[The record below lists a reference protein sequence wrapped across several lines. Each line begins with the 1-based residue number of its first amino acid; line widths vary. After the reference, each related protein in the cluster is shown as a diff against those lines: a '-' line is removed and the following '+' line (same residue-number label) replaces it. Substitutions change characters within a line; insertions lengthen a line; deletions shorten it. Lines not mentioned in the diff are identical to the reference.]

1 MRFQRG
7 FTRSPGTF
15 VAAIALA
22 AAFLPTPSRAAP
34 GDLDPTFGTGGAA
47 ILAVGVHSFANAL
60 AVQSD
65 GKILAATYIFD
76 GSSGN
81 MGVVRLDSTGA
92 LDATFGSGG
101 VVSLP
106 AGMQAIAQAIA
117 IQPTDNKILVAGGVV
132 SDPDL
137 DYDFRIVRL
146 LNDGLSDGQLD
157 TTFGTGGV
165 VVTPAAG
172 TIGAMSVVVQPDGKI
187 LVGGDGKRHLL
198 SRSKNRD
205 FVVHRYLA
213 DGSPDTGFGE
223 GGGAVISMGRR
234 YDLVRSLLLQ
244 PAGAVLAAG
253 YSFAG
258 RSGRFALAR
267 LAADGTLDPTFGRNG
282 RAEMRLVTRDD
293 FAQDAALLPDGRILA
308 GGGTVH
314 LTPPVSSLSVT
325 LAQFTSSGT
334 LDPSFGTGGVSSVTP
349 FTSSSN
355 EVVRIAL
362 QTDGKIVGAG
372 AISGLNDPPDVLL
385 TRFLPDGS
393 LDSSF
398 GSGGVVRT
406 LLTSQD
412 QAFAVAIQP
421 SDGGILVAG
430 SSLVSGQSRMLVL
443 RYLP

>member
-15 VAAIALA
+15 VAAVVLA
-22 AAFLPTPSRAAP
+22 AALLPTPLRAAP

-47 ILAVGVHSFANAL
+47 TLAIGVHSYANAVT
-60 AVQSD
+60 VQSD
-65 GKILAATYIFD
+65 GKILAAGYIFD
-76 GSSGN
+76 GSSGD
-81 MGVVRLDSTGA
+81 MGIIRLDSTGA
-92 LDATFGSGG
+92 LDPTFGSGG
-101 VVSLP
+101 VVTLP

-117 IQPTDNKILVAGGVV
+117 IQPADNKILVAGGVV
-132 SDPDL
+132 ADPDL

-172 TIGAMSVVVQPDGKI
+172 TVGAMSVLVQPDGKI
-187 LVGGDGKRHLL
+187 LAGGDGKRHLL
-198 SRSKNRD
+198 SRSRNRD
-205 FVVHRYLA
+205 FVVQRYLA

-223 GGGAVISMGRR
+223 GGRTVISMGRR
-234 YDLVRSLLLQ
+234 NDLVRSLLLQ

-267 LAADGTLDPTFGRNG
+267 LGADGALDPTFGRNG
-282 RAEMRLVTRDD
+282 RQETRLITRDD
-293 FAQDAALLPDGRILA
+293 FGEDAALLPDGRIVA

-314 LTPPVSSLSVT
+314 VTPIVPSTSVT
-325 LAQFTSSGT
+325 LTQFTASGT
-334 LDPSFGTGGVSSVTP
+334 LDPSFGTGGIASVTP
-349 FTSSSN
+349 FANSSN
-355 EVVRIAL
+355 RVVRLAL
-362 QTDGKIVGAG
+362 QTDGKIVAAG
-372 AISGLNDPPDVLL
+372 DISGLNDPPDVLL
-385 TRFLPDGS
+385 VRFLPDGS

-398 GSGGVVRT
+398 GTGGVVRT

-430 SSLVSGQSRMLVL
+430 GSVVSGHSRMLVA

>member
-1 MRFQRG
+1 MRCPRIFAWR
-7 FTRSPGTF
+7 FDTLILSAMVLTA
-15 VAAIALA
+15 VLA
-22 AAFLPTPSRAAP
+22 PTPSRAAP
-34 GDLDPTFGTGGAA
+34 GDLDPTFGSGGAA
-47 ILAVGVHSFANAL
+47 ILAVGVHSSADAL

-65 GKILAATYIFD
+65 GKILAAGYIFD
-76 GSSGN
+76 GSLG
-81 MGVVRLDSTGA
+81 MAIIRLDSTGA
-92 LDATFGSGG
+92 LDPTFGSGG

-106 AGMQAIAQAIA
+106 AGIQAIAHAIA

-132 SDPDL
+132 ADPDL

-172 TIGAMSVVVQPDGKI
+172 TVGATSVVVQPDGKI
-187 LVGGDGKRHLL
+187 LAGGDGRPHLL
-198 SRSKNRD
+198 SRSRNRD

-223 GGGAVISMGRR
+223 GGRAAISMGRR

-267 LAADGTLDPTFGRNG
+267 LGADGTLDPTFGRAG
-282 RAEMRLVTRDD
+282 RQETRLITRDD
-293 FAQDAALLPDGRILA
+293 FAKDAALLPDGRIVA

-314 LTPPVSSLSVT
+314 VAPIVSTLSVT

-334 LDPSFGTGGVSSVTP
+334 LDPSFGTGGISSVTP
-349 FTSSSN
+349 FANSSN
-355 EVVRIAL
+355 QVVRIAL

-372 AISGLNDPPDVLL
+372 DVSGLNDPFDLL
-385 TRFLPDGS
+385 LARFLPDGS
-393 LDSSF
+393 LDASF
-398 GSGGVVRT
+398 GTGGVVRT

-412 QAFAVAIQP
+412 QAFTVAVQP
-421 SDGGILVAG
+421 TDGGILV
-430 SSLVSGQSRMLVL
+430 
-443 RYLP
+443 PC